1 MRVRVV
7 GLIDVLHLGD
17 WRRAKGCSW
26 IVVFPLSEIG
36 FVMLMTG
43 DLQLVVMMVWLYHL
57 YGCHMCA
64 VVLVSAI
71 HSSVTL
77 KKIKIVQ

>member
-17 WRRAKGCSW
+17 WRRAIGCGW
-26 IVVFPLSEIG
+26 IVVFLLSEIG

-43 DLQLVVMMVWLYHL
+43 DL
-57 YGCHMCA
+57 
-64 VVLVSAI
+64 
-71 HSSVTL
+71 
-77 KKIKIVQ
+77 

>member
-17 WRRAKGCSW
+17 WKRARVCGW
-26 IVVFPLSEIG
+26 IVVFPFSEIG

-43 DLQLVVMMVWLYHL
+43 DL
-57 YGCHMCA
+57 
-64 VVLVSAI
+64 
-71 HSSVTL
+71 
-77 KKIKIVQ
+77 

>member
-17 WRRAKGCSW
+17 WRKARGCGW

-36 FVMLMTG
+36 FVML
-43 DLQLVVMMVWLYHL
+43 
-57 YGCHMCA
+57 
-64 VVLVSAI
+64 
-71 HSSVTL
+71 
-77 KKIKIVQ
+77 